1 MIVWEIA
8 SRSGLMSTRLLPAPS
23 AVAAAFWESLRNG
36 TLLTHAAIS
45 TERALKGLAI
55 GGGIGF
61 VLGVL
66 AGISRPAE
74 TVFDSSMQMLRNVP
88 HLAMIPLVIL
98 WFGIGEEAKIFL
110 VAVGTAFP
118 IYLNTFHGIRT
129 VDVRL
134 IEMARVYGL
143 GRLALFWRVILPG
156 ALPSI
161 LVGLRFSLGIMW
173 LTLIVAE
180 TISASSGIGYM
191 TMNAREFLQTD
202 VVVLGIIVYALLG
215 KLADA
220 ITRLIESA
228 RPRLASGLPTR
239 RQPGKPQHE
248 RSCNG
253 DARCA
258 KALRSRTRPDIANTL
273 RRIARE
279 HAPRR
284 ACARE
289 RPATREE
296 RPANGQAVL
305 LDGLSKSFGD
315 RRVLSKLDLTIP
327 AGQLLAIV
335 GRSGCGKSTLL
346 RLIAGL
352 DRPSSGTISI
362 GGAAGAVAA
371 AECAAA
377 VPGRAAASLAS
388 RSQQCRHRAQR
399 MAGARPRRRHSP
411 MSGLPIGQMTG
422 PRSCPAARASA
433 SRLLV
438 PW

>member
-1 MIVWEIA
+1 MARPSQLQDAGAAVLKLLASWALPIGIVLVWEIA
-8 SRSGLMSTRLLPAPS
+8 SRSGVMSSRLLPAPS
-23 AVAAAFWESLRNG
+23 QVAVAFWESLRNG

-45 TERALKGLAI
+45 TERALKGLVI

-129 VDVRL
+129 VDVKL

-143 GRLALFWRVILPG
+143 GRFALFWRVILPG

-202 VVVLGIIVYALLG
+202 IVVLGIIVYALLG

-220 ITRLIESA
+220 ITRLIEA
-228 RPRLASGLPTR
+228 RALAW
-239 RQPGKPQHE
+239 H
-248 RSCNG
+248 
-253 DARCA
+253 
-258 KALRSRTRPDIANTL
+258 
-273 RRIARE
+273 
-279 HAPRR
+279 
-284 ACARE
+284 
-289 RPATREE
+289 PAY
-296 RPANGQAVL
+296 Q
-305 LDGLSKSFGD
+305 
-315 RRVLSKLDLTIP
+315 P
-327 AGQLLAIV
+327 AGT
-335 GRSGCGKSTLL
+335 K
-346 RLIAGL
+346 
-352 DRPSSGTISI
+352 
-362 GGAAGAVAA
+362 
-371 AECAAA
+371 E
-377 VPGRAAASLAS
+377 
-388 RSQQCRHRAQR
+388 AQ
-399 MAGARPRRRHSP
+399 
-411 MSGLPIGQMTG
+411 
-422 PRSCPAARASA
+422 
-433 SRLLV
+433 
-438 PW
+438 